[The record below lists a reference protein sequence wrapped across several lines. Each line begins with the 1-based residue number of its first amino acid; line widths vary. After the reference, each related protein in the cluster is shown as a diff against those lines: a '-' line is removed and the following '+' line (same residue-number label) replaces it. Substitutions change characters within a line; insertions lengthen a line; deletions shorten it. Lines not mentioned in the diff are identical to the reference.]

1 MIVWGTK
8 PRISATDVEKIV
20 KAHRVTDKVV
30 VVGIRGYYAA
40 SMGGPGN
47 DRSIYD
53 DCIAVLSPTAYATYN
68 ANTDPSVFRPGI
80 ASLVEGVH
88 PYRRGKHGLS
98 RPGGSY
104 PAFRPATKDEALPVR
119 RDGEKGISKGI
130 AINLHKGSYNSTSSA
145 GCQTIYPAQWAS
157 FYALLDGE
165 LKRYD
170 QKTFSYVLV

>member
-8 PRISATDVEKIV
+8 PRISASDVEKV
-20 KAHRVTDKVV
+20 AKAHRVTDKVV
-30 VVGIRGYYAA
+30 VVGIRGYYAQ

-47 DRSIYD
+47 DRAVYD

-68 ANTDPSVFRPGI
+68 ANTDPSHWRPGI
-80 ASLVEGVH
+80 ASLVEGVY

-98 RPGGSY
+98 RPNGGY
-104 PAFRPATKDEALPVR
+104 PAFRPATKGEVLPVR
-119 RDGEKGISKGI
+119 RDGEQGVSDGI
-130 AINLHKGSYNSTSSA
+130 AINIHKGSYRSTSSA

-165 LKRYD
+165 LKRHD
-170 QKTFSYVLV
+170 QKIFSYVLV